1 MVVLEALEEAASEV
15 ALEISGARSV
25 TGAVVLEAKNAASVE
40 MSEAEREPPLGIV
53 FSFVAGCGQI
63 TFGAADS

>member
-1 MVVLEALEEAASEV
+1 MVGLKVFEEAAFEM
-15 ALEISGARSV
+15 ALGINGARSV
-25 TGAVVLEAKNAASVE
+25 TGAVVLEAKDAVLE
-40 MSEAEREPPLGIV
+40 VSEAEREPPLGIV

>member
-1 MVVLEALEEAASEV
+1 MVVLEAFEAAASEV
-15 ALEISGARSV
+15 ALGISGARSV
-25 TGAVVLEAKNAASVE
+25 TGAVVLEAKDAVLE
-40 MSEAEREPPLGIV
+40 VSEAEREPPLGIV